1 MIKVHIKCY
10 EQAEK
15 EINFKRR
22 NEKKIYLKN
31 YLWSCIDRKVGVQRK
46 YAP

>member
-10 EQAEK
+10 EQTEK

-22 NEKKIYLKN
+22 NEKKNLSKKLLMVMY
-31 YLWSCIDRKVGVQRK
+31 W
-46 YAP
+46 

>member
-10 EQAEK
+10 EQAEE

-22 NEKKIYLKN
+22 NEKKNLSKKWLMVMY
-31 YLWSCIDRKVGVQRK
+31 W
-46 YAP
+46 